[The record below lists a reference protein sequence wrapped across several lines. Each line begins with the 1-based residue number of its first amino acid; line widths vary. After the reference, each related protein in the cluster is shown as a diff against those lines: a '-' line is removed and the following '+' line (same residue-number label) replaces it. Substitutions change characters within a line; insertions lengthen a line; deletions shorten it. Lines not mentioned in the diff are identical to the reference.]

1 MPWGLKRYQDRG
13 DLHFITFSC
22 YQRQPFLSTPHAC
35 RVFEQT
41 LEDVRRWY
49 GLYVKGYVVMPE
61 HVHLLVSEPER
72 SSLRVALQMLKQT
85 VAQKLKHSLSASL
98 GGKKAPKRFWQ
109 VRYYDFNVRTRAKQ
123 IEKLRYI
130 HRNPVHRG
138 LVEKPEEWPWSSF
151 LHYATGVEGVVE
163 IESEWTGRKRE
174 RMGMPLRLEITGK
187 PATFGDSTGPTL
199 PLNHP
204 NKSNIGTCRGPRI
217 QREGWGTR
225 S

>member
-1 MPWGLKRYQDRG
+1 MPWGLKRYQDTG

-22 YQRQPFLSTPHAC
+22 YQRQSFLSTPKA
-35 RVFEQT
+35 RPVFEET

-72 SSLRVALQMLKQT
+72 SRLRVALQMLKQI
-85 VAQKLKHSLSASL
+85 VAQKLKPELRASI
-98 GGKKAPKRFWQ
+98 GEENAKRFWQ
-109 VRYYDFNVRTRAKQ
+109 VRYYDFNVRTSNKQ

-138 LVEKPEEWPWSSF
+138 LVEKPEDWPWSSF

-174 RMGMPLRLEITGK
+174 RMGMPLRLELTSK
-187 PATFGDSTGPTL
+187 PVTFGDNSRDTSGPIL
-199 PLNHP
+199 PLKRGRVGHP
-204 NKSNIGTCRGPRI
+204 K
-217 QREGWGTR
+217 
-225 S
+225 